1 MRAPGQQLAGR
12 LGGEVSPAPTV
23 GSEMSGSNGNRSAP
37 TRPRLVSIL
46 GARPEI
52 IQAAPL
58 ATALEPL
65 VHEVL
70 VHTGQHYDVAMSG
83 SQLADTEL
91 PELAHYLGV
100 GSWPDHVQLRV
111 SEARIGEVLDLERPA
126 AVLVR
131 GDTNATLGGARAAIA
146 RRLPLIHVEAG
157 LRSFRRDMPEER
169 NRVLT
174 DHASD
179 VLFAPTEAARSNLLA
194 EDVGGEIHVTGDVM
208 CDMLMRWANRLP
220 DEAPAGDYLL
230 ATVHR
235 NYNTDDDARLAA
247 VLACLGAAPC
257 RVLFPVHPRTRKRM
271 QVAGLSAPANVELLD
286 PVPYRR
292 MLVLERGALAIAT
305 DSGGVQREAYVWG
318 VPCVTL
324 REETEW
330 VETVETG
337 WNALVGVDRERFL
350 AALERP
356 RPAARPPVFGD
367 GRAAQRIAA
376 LIAAHLGGAAAAP
389 ATPRE
394 RERLHA

>member
-1 MRAPGQQLAGR
+1 MKHQQLATRVGGAGASSPRVASAMTGPLMTVAPANGR
-12 LGGEVSPAPTV
+12 HV
-23 GSEMSGSNGNRSAP
+23 AP

-58 ATALEPL
+58 ATALSPL
-65 VHEVL
+65 VDEVL

-83 SQLADTEL
+83 SQLVDTEL
-91 PELAHYLGV
+91 PELAHNLEV
-100 GSWPDHVQLRV
+100 GSWPDHVQLRL
-111 SEARIGEVLDLERPA
+111 SEERIGGVLDRERPT

-131 GDTNATLGGARAAIA
+131 GDTNGTLAGARAAIA
-146 RRLPLIHVEAG
+146 RGLPLIHVEAG
-157 LRSFRRDMPEER
+157 LRSRRRDMPEER

-174 DHASD
+174 DHVSD
-179 VLFAPTEAARSNLLA
+179 VLFAPTVAARANLIA
-194 EDVGGEIHVTGDVM
+194 EGVGGDVHVTGDVM
-208 CDMLMRWANRLP
+208 CDMLLRWANRLP
-220 DEAPAGDYLL
+220 DDPPAGEYVL

-257 RVLFPVHPRTRKRM
+257 RVLFPVHPRTRKRIA
-271 QVAGLSAPANVELLD
+271 QAGLRAPGNVELLD

-292 MLVLERGALAIAT
+292 MLVLERGARAIAT

-337 WNALVGVDRERFL
+337 WNRLVGVDRERFVEAL
-350 AALERP
+350 ARP
-356 RPAARPPVFGD
+356 RPAEHPAVFGD

-376 LIAAHLGGAAAAP
+376 LIAMHLG
-389 ATPRE
+389 ATD
-394 RERLHA
+394 A